1 MATDP
6 SLNDIAREIFPHL
19 PAAVGVTIAFVLTP
33 PKSHVGTAGLLI
45 GSFGCAKFLGPALF
59 NALPWTTELGAEL
72 IMGGLGVAI
81 FQTLALALR
90 QLDGAGILSSFLK
103 KGD

>member
-19 PAAVGVTIAFVLTP
+19 PAAVGVTIAFALTP
-33 PKSHVGTAGLLI
+33 PKTHLGIAGLLV
-45 GSFGCAKFLGPALF
+45 GSFGCAKFLGPALYGAF
-59 NALPWTTELGAEL
+59 PWTTPMGAEL
-72 IMGGLGVAI
+72 IMGGMGVLI

-90 QLDGAGILSSFLK
+90 QLDGGSILSSWLK

>member
-6 SLNDIAREIFPHL
+6 TLNDIGREIFPHL

-33 PKSHVGTAGLLI
+33 TKTHFGTAGLLV

-59 NALPWTTELGAEL
+59 GAFSWTTPLGAEL
-72 IMGGLGVAI
+72 IMGGMGVLI
-81 FQTLALALR
+81 FQTIAKAIQ
-90 QLDGAGILSSFLK
+90 QLDGASILASWIK
-103 KGD
+103 KGE